1 MTETMDEKLAPEPLS
16 LIRPKEKGSVE
27 EPDVQA
33 SYDHSVLRDGVK
45 LHPQPTADPLDPL
58 NWSSFKKH
66 TILGVVMFK

>member
-1 MTETMDEKLAPEPLS
+1 MTETMNEKLAPEPSS
-16 LIRPKEKGSVE
+16 LDQPKEKGSAE
-27 EPDVQA
+27 EPDIQA

-66 TILGVVMFK
+66 TILGIVMFK